1 MSFSRRRFLSLAGV
15 TAAGVTMVSPLEAFY
30 ARVARGQARTGIG
43 YGAIKPK
50 LPVNYRE
57 LTSTVIGD
65 LSLIPPTVLCFLFN
79 IWAIAYLAYLAT
91 C

>member
-15 TAAGVTMVSPLEAFY
+15 TMVSPLEAFC
-30 ARVARGQARTGIG
+30 ARVTRGQARIGIG
-43 YGAIKPK
+43 YAAIKPK

-65 LSLIPPTVLCFLFN
+65 LSRIPPTVLCSLFN
-79 IWAIAYLAYLAT
+79 IWGIAYLPT